1 MKSDITFKL
10 YLMKRK
16 MKKDGTIPIYL
27 RITQNRKYR
36 LLATGISIDEKNWNP
51 EKSEI
56 RKNHPRYK
64 AFNTQLEHF
73 VFEAKQA
80 LEALPVHERK
90 AGAIKEVLKEKPA
103 DQNCFFEYADSF
115 IDKLEAEKNFWG
127 WKQTRVIIG
136 KLRKYHSGNL
146 QISDI
151 NKPLLEGFKTFLETE
166 YNNGNSTIRK
176 QFQRLK
182 AVIKNA
188 IDEGFISNDPFLGF
202 KPIPNDKSDKAR
214 LSIEQIEAIKA
225 LELKP
230 GSWLDITRDAF
241 LFSFYN
247 AGIRFGDIARLQ
259 WKHIIDGRL
268 KYNMAKTGTG
278 KNIKLLAPALEILA
292 RYSQLI
298 FDIITIPAKN
308 KPNAMVY
315 TKTEPQKTTPAIIL
329 VNFITKKLS
338 KNKDSFIFP
347 ILKPDDYSDEMHLK
361 KQISS
366 KNFMANKS
374 LKKLAEMAGIQENI
388 SFHVSR
394 HSFADY
400 ARTSGMNL
408 YDISK
413 ALGHSDIQITQ
424 AYLKSFDETSLDS
437 SMEALFNK

>member
-1 MKSDITFKL
+1 MKSDITFTL

-36 LLATGISIDEKNWNP
+36 MLSTGISIDEKHWNVD
-51 EKSEI
+51 KSEV

-64 AFNTQLEHF
+64 ALNSQLEQF
-73 VFEAKQA
+73 VYEAKQT
-80 LEALPVHERK
+80 LEALPIEKRK

-103 DQNCFFEYADSF
+103 DENCFFEYANSF
-115 IDKLEAEKNFWG
+115 LDKLKVEKKYWE
-127 WKQTRVIIG
+127 WKQTRVTLN
-136 KLRKYHSGNL
+136 KLKQYHPGYLN
-146 QISDI
+146 ISDI
-151 NKPLLEGFKTFLETE
+151 DKPFLEGFKQYLINEIQ
-166 YNNGNSTIRK
+166 NGSNTINK
-176 QFQRLK
+176 QFQR
-182 AVIKNA
+182 IGRITNSA
-188 IDEGFISNDPFLGF
+188 IEAGIIANDPFLGF
-202 KPIPNDKSDKAR
+202 KRMPKEKSDKAR

-230 GSWLDITRDAF
+230 GSRLDITRDAF

-259 WKHIIDGRL
+259 WKHIVDGRL

-278 KNIKLLAPALEILA
+278 KNIKLFAPALNILDKY
-292 RYSQLI
+292 RP
-298 FDIITIPAKN
+298 DKN
-308 KPNAMVY
+308 KPN
-315 TKTEPQKTTPAIIL
+315 
-329 VNFITKKLS
+329 
-338 KNKDSFIFP
+338 SFIFP
-347 ILKPDDYSDEMHLK
+347 ILRPDDDYSDEMYLK
-361 KQISS
+361 RQISS
-366 KNFMANKS
+366 KNVIANKS

-400 ARTSGMNL
+400 ARTAGMNL

-437 SMEALFNK
+437 SMEALFNQK

>member
-36 LLATGISIDEKNWNP
+36 LLATGISIDEKYWNP
-51 EKSEI
+51 DKSEI
-56 RKNHPRYK
+56 RKNHPRNK
-64 AFNTQLEHF
+64 TLNTQLEQF
-73 VFEAKQA
+73 VYDAKQA

-90 AGAIKEVLKEKPA
+90 AGAIKEVLKEKPT
-103 DQNCFFEYADSF
+103 DENCFFEYANTF
-115 IDKLEAEKNFWG
+115 LDKLKVDKRYWE
-127 WKQTRVIIG
+127 WKQTRVTLN
-136 KLRKYHSGNL
+136 KLKQYHPGYLN
-146 QISDI
+146 ISDI
-151 NKPLLEGFKTFLETE
+151 DKPFLEGFKQYLINEIQ
-166 YNNGNSTIRK
+166 NGNNTINK
-176 QFQRLK
+176 QFQRIGRITK
-182 AVIKNA
+182 SA
-188 IDEGFISNDPFLGF
+188 IEAGIIANDPFLGF
-202 KPIPNDKSDKAR
+202 KRMPKEKSDKAR

-247 AGIRFGDIARLQ
+247 AGIRFGDIARLK
-259 WKHIIDGRL
+259 WMHIIDGRL

-278 KNIKLLAPALEILA
+278 KNIKLLAPALEIIDKYKL
-292 RYSQLI
+292 
-298 FDIITIPAKN
+298 N
-308 KPNAMVY
+308 KKSPN
-315 TKTEPQKTTPAIIL
+315 
-329 VNFITKKLS
+329 
-338 KNKDSFIFP
+338 SFIFP
-347 ILKPDDYSDEMHLK
+347 ILKPDDYSDEMYLK
-361 KQISS
+361 RQISS
-366 KNFMANKS
+366 KNYIANKS

-437 SMEALFNK
+437 SMEALFSK